1 MADHTAGL
9 LDRDGELGALAAGAA
24 AAASGDGSL
33 IVVEG
38 VAGSGKTV
46 LLKAA
51 RGLGL
56 EMSLLSL
63 RACGSELEG
72 DFAFGVVRQLLGG
85 ALAGFSEAARAGL
98 LASFPAAR
106 IAVGGADSA
115 GSSPPAQVPEVLHG
129 LHQLLTGLAGQQPLQ
144 LLVDDAQWA
153 DLPSLRWLHYLRLRL
168 DNLPVHI
175 VVAVRTGE
183 GPGLPDDLSFAGAHR
198 LSLRPFGRTAV
209 ATLLRDHLVRD
220 VPDAFVDGCL
230 MATGGSPLFVMALID
245 DITGQGLDPSLGA
258 VPELGS
264 AAVSRSVRRRLA
276 ALPVGATR
284 YVEALAVLGNRRWP
298 AALQQMAAVDASAA
312 RRSWAAL
319 VDAGSSPRQPTPASS
334 TPSSG
339 PPSETAWRPRGATTF
354 TGKPPCTCE
363 REVPP
368 QRKWRHTFSGRRR
381 PARSSLPKHCGGQ
394 PAPPPPEVLPTSR
407 RPTLPERWKSR

>member
-1 MADHTAGL
+1 MADRTAGL
-9 LDRDGELGALAAGAA
+9 LDRDDELGALAAGAA

-33 IVVEG
+33 TVVEG

-46 LLKAA
+46 LLDAT
-51 RGLGL
+51 RGLETGL
-56 EMSLLSL
+56 RCL
-63 RACGSELEG
+63 RACGSELES

-85 ALAGFSEAARAGL
+85 ALAGLSSAARAAL
-98 LASFPAAR
+98 LAAFPAAR
-106 IAVGGADSA
+106 IAVGGAESA
-115 GSSPPAQVPEVLHG
+115 GRSPPATAPEALHG
-129 LHQLLTGLAGQQPLQ
+129 LHQLLTELAGQQPLQ

-168 DNLPVHI
+168 GNLPVQV
-175 VVAVRTGE
+175 VVAVRTGG
-183 GPGLPDDLSFAGAHR
+183 GPGLPDDLSFAGARR
-198 LSLRPFGRTAV
+198 LSVRPFDRTTV
-209 ATLLRDHLVRD
+209 GTLLRDRLVRD

-230 MATGGSPLFVMALID
+230 LATGGNPLFVMALID
-245 DITGQGLDPSLGA
+245 EIAGQGLDRGLGA
-258 VPELGS
+258 VPEIGS

-276 ALPVGATR
+276 ALPVEATR
-284 YVEALAVLGNRRWP
+284 YCEALAVLGNRRWP

-339 PPSETAWRPRGATTF
+339 PPSETAWRARGATICTR
-354 TGKPPCTCE
+354 KPPCTCE

-368 QRKWRHTFSGRRR
+368 QRKWPHTSFGRRQ
-381 PARSSLPKHCGGQ
+381 PAPTSLPKHCAWQ
-394 PAPPPPEVLPTSR
+394 PAPPPPKVLPTSR
-407 RPTLPERWKSR
+407 RPTWYARWTSR